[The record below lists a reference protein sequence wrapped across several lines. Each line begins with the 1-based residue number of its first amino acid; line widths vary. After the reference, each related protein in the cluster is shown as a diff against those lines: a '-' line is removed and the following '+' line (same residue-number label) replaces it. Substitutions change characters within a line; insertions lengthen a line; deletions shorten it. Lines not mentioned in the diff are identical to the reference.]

1 MEIKLYIFL
10 IVFLFFNIHFSTA
23 QTYPRPEIDV
33 MQWAEEIFAV
43 QDEDLNY
50 EDIYESLLQFY
61 QNPLD
66 LNKAKYEDL
75 VQLFVLNESQMQ
87 AFLVH
92 RNKFGEF
99 LTIYELQT
107 IPTFTID
114 VIKKLLP
121 FVIIEET
128 SIKKGSQNLWQRIQ
142 KDGTGYALFRTD
154 RTLETKKGYTEQAS
168 ESQKYT
174 GSPWRTYGR
183 VRYSKAQDFSIGFT
197 LEKDAGEQF
206 IWQPQTRQY
215 GFDFYSFHAFVQGE
229 KRLKSLAI
237 GDFQLQIGQGLL
249 LAGGFAIGKGAETV
263 QTVRRPTTGLR
274 PYTSALETGFFRG
287 IGATYQ
293 LSEEISL
300 TGFISRI
307 RRNGQVNIEGDSL
320 LEDNNADGTIQNVA
334 LTGFHRTT
342 REINGKSRFLELT
355 TGTHLLYKPKKNP
368 FEIGFT
374 FLHTQFDKPLQR
386 EFRSQKDAVRYQFE
400 FSGQTNYNIGTHFSY
415 QYQNLSFF
423 GEGAISKSGGKG
435 GIAGVLGSLTPALD
449 FALVMRYYDRNFHAF
464 FGEALR
470 EGSRNI
476 NEQGIYWGIK
486 FTPNRQWKMAAYYDY
501 FRFPWLRFRVDAP
514 SSGSEWLCRITHNFT
529 KKINVFAQIREERK
543 DRNLSSEVSNT
554 TFQSI
559 GEGIRR
565 NYWLAAEYK
574 TEKNFTWNTR
584 WQASTFEIGGKTS
597 FGWALVQDLEYS
609 FQKLRIF
616 GRIALF
622 ETDDFDT
629 RQYVLERDVL
639 WFFALPPYY
648 GQGQRR
654 YVGIEYAIHKKCKI
668 WLKWV
673 EFQFPNLKEI
683 GTAGENIEGNTR
695 TDIRMQIKY
704 NF

>member
-1 MEIKLYIFL
+1 MILLY
-10 IVFLFFNIHFSTA
+10 VNICFA

-75 VQLFVLNESQMQ
+75 VQLFVLNEAQIQ

-92 RNKFGEF
+92 RNKFGDF

-107 IPTFTID
+107 IPTFSVD

-121 FVIIEET
+121 FVVINET
-128 SIKKGSQNLWQRIQ
+128 SIKKGSQSLWNRIQ
-142 KDGTGYALFRTD
+142 KDGTGYAIFRTD
-154 RTLETKKGYTEQAS
+154 RTLETKKGYTENAS
-168 ESQKYT
+168 ESQKYA
-174 GSPWRTYGR
+174 GSPWRTYAR
-183 VRYSKAQDFSIGFT
+183 VRYSKGQDFSVGFT

-206 IWQPQTRQY
+206 VWQPEKRQY

-229 KRLKSLAI
+229 KRLKALAI
-237 GDFQLQIGQGLL
+237 GDFQLQIGQGLI

-263 QTVRRPTTGLR
+263 QTIRRPTTGLR

-293 LSEEISL
+293 LSNTISL

-307 RRNGQVNIEGDSL
+307 RRNGQVNIDGDSL
-320 LEDNNADGTIQNVA
+320 SSDGLVDGTIQAVA
-334 LTGFHRTT
+334 LTGWHRTQ

-355 TGTHLLYKPKKNP
+355 AGTHLLFRPKKIP

-374 FLHTQFDKPLQR
+374 FLHTQFDRPLQR
-386 EFRSQKDAVRYQFE
+386 EFRSQKDAIRYQFE
-400 FSGQTNYNIGTHFSY
+400 FAGQNNYNIGTHFSY

-435 GIAGVLGSLTPALD
+435 GIVGVLGSLTSKLD
-449 FALVMRYYDRNFHAF
+449 FAWVFRHYDKNFHTF

-476 NEQGIYWGIK
+476 NEQGVYWGIK
-486 FTPNRQWKMAAYYDY
+486 YTPNRQWKVAAYYDY

-514 SSGSEWLCRITHNFT
+514 SSGAEW
-529 KKINVFAQIREERK
+529 
-543 DRNLSSEVSNT
+543 
-554 TFQSI
+554 
-559 GEGIRR
+559 
-565 NYWLAAEYK
+565 
-574 TEKNFTWNTR
+574 
-584 WQASTFEIGGKTS
+584 
-597 FGWALVQDLEYS
+597 
-609 FQKLRIF
+609 
-616 GRIALF
+616 
-622 ETDDFDT
+622 
-629 RQYVLERDVL
+629 
-639 WFFALPPYY
+639 
-648 GQGQRR
+648 
-654 YVGIEYAIHKKCKI
+654 
-668 WLKWV
+668 
-673 EFQFPNLKEI
+673 
-683 GTAGENIEGNTR
+683 
-695 TDIRMQIKY
+695 
-704 NF
+704 